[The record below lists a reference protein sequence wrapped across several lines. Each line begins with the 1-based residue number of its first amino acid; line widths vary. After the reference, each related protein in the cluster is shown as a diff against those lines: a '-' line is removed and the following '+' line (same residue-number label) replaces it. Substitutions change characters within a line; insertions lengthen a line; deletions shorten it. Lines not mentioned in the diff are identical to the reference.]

1 MENKKISIEYCT
13 SWGYVSKAMEMAEN
27 LLVKYKNNISS
38 LIIIPSSGGVFEV
51 KSDDELIFSK
61 KELNRFPEIDE
72 IYEKL

>member
-1 MENKKISIEYCT
+1 MEL
-13 SWGYVSKAMEMAEN
+13 AEN

-51 KSDDELIFSK
+51 KSDDKLIFSK
-61 KELNRFPEIDE
+61 KELNRFPEIEE